1 MLAMVS
7 WMIILLGNFKVTQ
20 ALELQHWD
28 RLQHKVQLPIHIHYK
43 VFEYTLIL
51 KIAHKCPLQQL
62 SLLQLCL
69 LCSS

>member
-1 MLAMVS
+1 
-7 WMIILLGNFKVTQ
+7 
-20 ALELQHWD
+20 
-28 RLQHKVQLPIHIHYK
+28 VQLPIHIHYK